1 MAGHGRSIRFHTLD
15 SATPV
20 ELATQVLPFLATH
33 YSTTTTL
40 HDLTQLLL
48 SSSSSSSRR
57 HHQNVPAPPH
67 HHLDHDILVVRMS
80 FAVNDETCGM
90 ALIELRPPDT
100 TSATSTRGRLARLTN
115 LCVHT
120 NHRRCGRGY
129 LLLQHVLRVISQRKD
144 TLVVVAPLHGE
155 QQRAASRLLLSSGFE
170 HSKKLD
176 YVRYLLLPLSG
187 SSSRSRSGGGGGGD
201 GGGDGDDVTLSS
213 RSRARTTRGGGGTD
227 FDGRASNWSHPSG
240 VVELEYWVEGSARKI
255 AKVTVP

>member
-48 SSSSSSSRR
+48 SSSSSSTSSRR
-57 HHQNVPAPPH
+57 HHVPAAAAGKHH

-90 ALIELRPPDT
+90 ALVELRPPDT
-100 TSATSTRGRLARLTN
+100 TSATSTGGRLARLTN

-176 YVRYLLLPLSG
+176 YVRYLLLPPSG
-187 SSSRSRSGGGGGGD
+187 SLPRSRKRGGGD
-201 GGGDGDDVTLSS
+201 GDSDDVTLSS
-213 RSRARTTRGGGGTD
+213 RSRARTTRGGSGTD
-227 FDGRASNWSHPSG
+227 LDGRASTWSHPSG